1 MCMNR
6 PEQTSKPRD
15 ESGSGG
21 RWRERGGMWKLPAT
35 REEVSFWYDE
45 TALELENCYDDIT
58 R

>member
-1 MCMNR
+1 MKR

-15 ESGSGG
+15 ESGSGR
-21 RWRERGGMWKLPAT
+21 RWRGRMWKLPAT

-45 TALELENCYDDIT
+45 TALELENYYDHTT

>member
-1 MCMNR
+1 MNR